1 MNKLTDSHVWHRGWF
16 AALFMALMVAGCGGD
31 GSVGG
36 GSSGGQAL
44 RLLADGAGS
53 TTGVVGQPV
62 ARLPGVRVVN
72 GSGAGVPGVRVE
84 FRVGQAGASVTPGS
98 VTTGVDG
105 RAQPA
110 SWVLGTE
117 AGSYALI
124 ATAQGAPGE
133 LRFNA
138 TAEPGPPATLAAA
151 SPQQQAGAVG
161 QPVEQPP
168 AVRVTDAFDNP
179 VAGAVVGF
187 AVMQGGGS
195 ASSETATSGPD
206 GIARLQSWTLGSS
219 AGLNEVRATLAG
231 VGTVTFSAVAEG
243 DGDASPVL
251 ALLADATGS
260 VAGTVG
266 QPVDEVP
273 VVRVVDGNGQ
283 GVAGVAVNFLVDRP
297 DASVSPAM
305 VATGADGR
313 AQPSAWVLGTQAG
326 PNSLAVTVDGASGEL
341 LFTVTA
347 APGPP
352 SSLAPASPQQQA
364 GTVGQPV
371 AAPPAVR
378 VADAFDNPVAGAV
391 VNFAIVQGGGSL
403 SSENAT
409 SDPDGIARLQSWTLG
424 SEEGLNEVT
433 AAVAGVGSVSFTAT
447 TEAAAPAAV
456 VAASAQQQTGDVG
469 QPVAE
474 PPAVRVTDALDNP
487 VAGVVVDFAI
497 VQGGGSIV
505 AEAATSDA
513 DGIAQLQSWT
523 LGAEE
528 GLNEVTATVA
538 GVGSVSFTAEGLPPL
553 ELSIEAVH
561 LNQATQR
568 LGGDIAAVAGREGLL
583 RVVVTASRSNT
594 ARPDVR
600 IRLFQDGIQLW
611 ERVLPA
617 RASGVL
623 QEPFLSSLNLTWNI
637 ELTPEEVQPG
647 LAVEAVVDPAEEIN
661 LASRENTRFPRGSGP
676 APIEVRELAPM
687 RVLFIPVQATRHN
700 DTGGI
705 FPGNVDDFLVNTRL
719 WLPVGNIE
727 REVRATPFVTDRDL
741 TSLSD
746 IQGLLSDLQALRTAE
761 SAGDRYYHGIV
772 PNVQGIPVAG
782 IAFRPSSPSSTFRT
796 GLSYDSLPRAAET
809 VAHELTHNLGRRHS
823 PCGNNISGVD
833 PAFPYPDGGI
843 GEAGYHIADDSLRG
857 PSGYFDYM
865 GYCRPRWTSDYTYE
879 AALDWRATD
888 PLAAVGDEG
897 MLAEGVPETSGVLLW
912 GRMDSEGVELNP
924 AFQLEARPL
933 LPEADGPNRLRGVA
947 DDGEV
952 LFDFSFAGEAVPH
965 AADPAERQFAWF
977 VPLSPAQ
984 LSALDR
990 VELIGPQG
998 VALHSARGGPLAGA
1012 PELAAET
1019 GEAAPA
1025 GERLPDGSFRLTW
1038 DTARSPV
1045 ALLRDSRSGRIM
1057 GIGRGGELHIDAAT
1071 SAMIEPELVLS
1082 DGVRTRRAAPFELPR

>member
-1 MNKLTDSHVWHRGWF
+1 MDRTTEPHRRRAGRF
-16 AALFMALMVAGCGGD
+16 AAVWLALLAAGCGG
-31 GSVGG
+31 GGGGGG
-36 GSSGGQAL
+36 GSQTL
-44 RLLADGAGS
+44 QLLADGTGS

-62 ARLPGVRVVN
+62 GQVPGVRVVD
-72 GSGAGVPGVRVE
+72 GRGAGVSGVTVT
-84 FRVGQAGASVTPGS
+84 FRVGEAGASVSPAA
-98 VTTGVDG
+98 VTTGGDG
-105 RAQPA
+105 RARPA
-110 SWVLGTE
+110 SWVLGTQ
-117 AGSYALI
+117 AGSYSLI
-124 ATAQGAPGE
+124 ATAQGASGE
-133 LRFNA
+133 ARFTA
-138 TAEPGPPATLAAA
+138 TAAAGSPAALVAA
-151 SPQQQAGAVG
+151 SAQQQVGEAG
-161 QPVEQPP
+161 QPVPEPP

-179 VAGAVVGF
+179 VAAIVVSFAVV
-187 AVMQGGGS
+187 QGNGSVSSES
-195 ASSETATSGPD
+195 ASSDSD
-206 GIARLQSWTLGSS
+206 GIARLQSWTLG
-219 AGLNEVRATLAG
+219 GEGGVNEVSATLAG
-231 VGTVTFSAVAEG
+231 VGSVDFSATAEG
-243 DGDASPVL
+243 DGGGSEVL
-251 ALLADATGS
+251 ELLADANGS
-260 VAGTVG
+260 VTGVVG

-273 VVRVVDGNGQ
+273 VVRVVDGNGDA
-283 GVAGVAVNFLVDRP
+283 VAGVAVSFRADP
-297 DASVSPAM
+297 ADASVSPAT

-313 AQPSAWVLGTQAG
+313 AQPGSWVLGTRAG
-326 PNSLAVTVDGASGEL
+326 QNFLTVSLEGASGEL
-341 LFTVTA
+341 LFTVNA
-347 APGPP
+347 EPGPP
-352 SSLAPASPQQQA
+352 
-364 GTVGQPV
+364 
-371 AAPPAVR
+371 
-378 VADAFDNPVAGAV
+378 
-391 VNFAIVQGGGSL
+391 GSL
-403 SSENAT
+403 T
-409 SDPDGIARLQSWTLG
+409 P
-424 SEEGLNEVT
+424 
-433 AAVAGVGSVSFTAT
+433 
-447 TEAAAPAAV
+447 
-456 VAASAQQQTGDVG
+456 ASAQQQGGVVG

-474 PPAVRVTDALDNP
+474 PPAVLVTDSFGNAL
-487 VAGVVVDFAI
+487 AGVVVDFAV
-497 VQGGGSIV
+497 VQGGGSI
-505 AEAATSDA
+505 EGETATSDA
-513 DGIAQLQSWT
+513 DGVARLQSWT

-528 GLNEVTATVA
+528 GLNEVTATLAGVGSVTFTANTEVA
-538 GVGSVSFTAEGLPPL
+538 APAALVAASAQEQTGDAGQPVAEPPAVRVTDALGNPVPGVVVDFAVVQGGGSIVGETATSDADGIAQLQSWTLGDQEGLNEVTATLVGVGSVSFTAEGLPPL

-561 LNQATQR
+561 LNQATQT
-568 LGGDIAAVAGREGLL
+568 LAGDIAAVAGREGLL

-600 IRLFQDGIQLW
+600 VRLFQDGVQLW
-611 ERVLPA
+611 ERILPA
-617 RASGVL
+617 RAGSVL

-647 LAVEAVVDPAEEIN
+647 LAVEAVVDPAGEIN
-661 LASRENTRFPRGSGP
+661 LASRENTRFPRGSGQ

-705 FPGNVDDFLVNTRL
+705 FPGNVDDFLTNTRL

-772 PNVQGIPVAG
+772 PNVQGMPVAG

-796 GLSYDSLPRAAET
+796 GLSYDNLPRAAET

-833 PAFPYPDGGI
+833 PAFPYADGGI
-843 GEAGYHIADDSLRG
+843 GEAGYHIEDDSLRG

-888 PLAAVGDEG
+888 PLAAVGDAG
-897 MLAEGVPETSGVLLW
+897 MLAEDVPETSGVLLW

-933 LPEADGPNRLRGVA
+933 LPEADGPNQLRGVA

-952 LFDFSFAGEAVPH
+952 LFDLSFAGEAVPH

-990 VELIGPQG
+990 VELIAPQG
-998 VALHSARGGPLAGA
+998 VALHSARGGPLGGA
-1012 PELAAET
+1012 PEPATQT
-1019 GEAAPA
+1019 GEAAPS

-1045 ALLRDSRSGRIM
+1045 ALLRDSRSGQIV
-1057 GIGRGGELHIDAAT
+1057 GIGRGGELRIDAAT